1 MKSEIEVLFAA
12 WVHAAKKEATIWG
25 EMWRREKEPPKKWL
39 RAMRA
44 AENARRAF
52 ELAAARQGGHT
63 AR

>member
-1 MKSEIEVLFAA
+1 MKTEIEVLFAA
-12 WVHAAKKEATIWG
+12 WVHAAEKEATVW
-25 EMWRREKEPPKKWL
+25 EAVRFLPQPPKAWL
-39 RAMRA
+39 KAMQL